1 MKQSVLEGLYNL
13 VPPYPSQF
21 SVRWILFSPAGR
33 IFHCVVFPLSPH
45 HTASSPTHTG
55 CDGYGHPCLHLR
67 WNCLPFSLSPNPS
80 RSNSLSVLHEIF
92 PVGTRQH
99 QSFPFLI
106 ISPTYCQTRDRNCTV
121 FGLMSRRFRG
131 YLWAQGYLRAKTV
144 RMVWEVAMEQYVFS
158 IRQPWSKPSI
168 GAVVHIGI

>member
-1 MKQSVLEGLYNL
+1 MDPLQPSRKNISLCGISPLR
-13 VPPYPSQF
+13 PPHSF
-21 SVRWILFSPAGR
+21 LRD
-33 IFHCVVFPLSPH
+33 
-45 HTASSPTHTG
+45 THRLWWLWS
-55 CDGYGHPCLHLR
+55 PCLHLH

-92 PVGTRQH
+92 PVGTSQH

-106 ISPTYCQTRDRNCTV
+106 IPPTYCQMRDRNCIV
-121 FGLMSRRFRG
+121 FGLTSRRFRG
-131 YLWAQGYLRAKTV
+131 YLWAQGYLWAKTV
-144 RMVWEVAMEQYVFS
+144 RMVWEVAMEQYAFS